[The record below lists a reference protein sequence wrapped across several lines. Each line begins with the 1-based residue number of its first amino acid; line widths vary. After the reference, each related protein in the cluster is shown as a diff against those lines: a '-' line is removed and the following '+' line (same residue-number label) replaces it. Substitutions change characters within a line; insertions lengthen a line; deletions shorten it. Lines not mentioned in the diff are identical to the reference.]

1 MKNTK
6 ITDDVRKR
14 ADEMQQIGQRAVDE
28 AREENRRLGLP
39 NVNCSI
45 DETLTYELPD
55 GTITSE
61 SPFEKNDEK
70 A

>member
-1 MKNTK
+1 MKTNK
-6 ITDDVRKR
+6 ITNDVRKR
-14 ADEMQQIGQRAVDE
+14 ADEMQRIGQRAIE
-28 AREENRRLGLP
+28 KAREENRKLGIP
-39 NVNCSI
+39 NVNSRNG
-45 DETLTYELPD
+45 TLTYELPD